1 MAAADIAR
9 GNNVV
14 PPTPDAIMEYFL
26 LKEFPG
32 WTLDYVRSL
41 STRDFQIL
49 TRISTT
55 MNKVEAS
62 IHEQEMKKAKS
73 TNKHRRTS

>member
-1 MAAADIAR
+1 MAAVDIAR
-9 GNNVV
+9 GRSVV
-14 PPTPDAIMEYFL
+14 PPIPDAIMEYFL

-62 IHEQEMKKAKS
+62 MHEQEIKKSKS
-73 TNKHRRTS
+73 TNKHRRIS